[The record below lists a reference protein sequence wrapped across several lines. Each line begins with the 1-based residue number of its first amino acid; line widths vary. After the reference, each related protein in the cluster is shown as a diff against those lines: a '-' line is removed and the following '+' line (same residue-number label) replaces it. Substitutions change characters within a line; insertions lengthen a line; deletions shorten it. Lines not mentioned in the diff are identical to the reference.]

1 MNKLI
6 SRKIKKC
13 YKNATLVYNKECTLM
28 YIQFKYKQNTKWKRK
43 AVSLINKEEKS
54 KIKKIEEVWKT
65 LHETIKRNNHDNKC
79 RSESINRY

>member
-28 YIQFKYKQNTKWKRK
+28 CVQFKYKRNTKGKQK
-43 AVSLINKEEKS
+43 AVTLINKEEKS
-54 KIKKIEEVWKT
+54 KIKKMEEVFEHFRK
-65 LHETIKRNNHDNKC
+65 L
-79 RSESINRY
+79 